1 MSKKVAV
8 VLSGCGFLDG
18 AEIHESVLSLLFLDR
33 GGAEATCFAPDQEQL
48 HVVDHRRGEPMDGET
63 RNVLVESA
71 RIARGKIQ
79 DLAKANAAE
88 FDAVIMPGGFG
99 AAKNLS
105 NFATAGADADVN
117 ADLLRFLR
125 DMLNAKKPIGVVC
138 IAPAVLAA
146 ALKGTEVAAKLTIGD
161 DAGTASAIEAMG
173 AKHQNCPV
181 SEFMV
186 DDVNKIVS
194 TPAYMYDARISEV
207 AAGVEKLVASVLS
220 LA

>member
-18 AEIHESVLSLLFLDR
+18 AEIHESVLTLLFLDR
-33 GGAEATCFAPDQEQL
+33 GGAEVTCFAPDRQQM
-48 HVVDHRRGEPMDGET
+48 HVVDHCKGEPMDGET
-63 RNVLVESA
+63 RNVLLESA

-79 DLAKANAAE
+79 DLSVADAAE

-105 NFATAGADADVN
+105 NFATAGADAEVDE
-117 ADLLRFLR
+117 DLLGFLR
-125 DMLNAKKPIGVVC
+125 GMLEAKKPIGVVC
-138 IAPAVLAA
+138 ISPAVLAA
-146 ALKGTEVAAKLTIGD
+146 ALRGTDVSATLTIGE

-173 AKHQNCPV
+173 ARHQNCPV
-181 SEFMV
+181 NEFMV
-186 DDVNKIVS
+186 DDANMIVS
-194 TPAYMYDARISEV
+194 TPAYMYDARISDV
-207 AAGVEKLVASVLS
+207 AAGIEKLVSSVLS